1 MPDYK
6 RKHRSRFA
14 AQPKADKHKMAP
26 KKNKIK
32 YDEGEPAPR
41 KKGNF
46 TLLRG
51 KKAEIK
57 KRWQVIL
64 AGVLV
69 VILAITICQIA
80 IPAGIP
86 ETLSTTVSAM
96 GTGEFPIEFESTNT
110 NNVVAKQGY
119 FYVLTD
125 SEIKAVSNGGKV
137 IFSYSHGFENPVLKT
152 SSTRAIVFNQGGNDA
167 LIFSLKKLEF
177 VITLE
182 DEIINA
188 AIGDNGTYALVTT
201 AKGYVAKV
209 SVYKKSDKPVYEWFS
224 ANDMINNVAV
234 ARNGKKIAIS
244 TLSAKVGGFDS
255 KLMILNFKSANAEFE
270 KQYNGEMIYNLS
282 TSFSSGVAVAT
293 SNTFDFVRWYKF
305 KCETNKNDYNL
316 QMLRESN
323 KGTLLL
329 YNRENDKTDNR
340 IIVTNKSGK
349 KKLEVKFNGIITDI
363 AFKNNHIYLISD
375 TKAYIL
381 DSKGEIVRTAD
392 CGFGAV
398 RLVVVSQ
405 NEISVI
411 SDNQISKVKFSQR

>member
-14 AQPKADKHKMAP
+14 SQPKADKRKMAP

-32 YDEGEPAPR
+32 YDEDEPTPR

-96 GTGEFPIEFESTNT
+96 GTGEFPVEFESTNT

-167 LIFSLKKLEF
+167 LIFSLKKLESA
-177 VITLE
+177 ITLE

-209 SVYKKSDKPVYEWFS
+209 SVYKKSDKLVYEWFS

-282 TSFSSGVAVAT
+282 TSFSGGVAVAT

-363 AFKNNHIYLISD
+363 VFKNNHIYLISD

>member
-6 RKHRSRFA
+6 RKYRSRFA

-32 YDEGEPAPR
+32 YDEDEPTPR

-64 AGVLV
+64 AGILV

-167 LIFSLKKLEF
+167 LIFSLKKLESA
-177 VITLE
+177 ITLE

-244 TLSAKVGGFDS
+244 TISAKVGGFDS
-255 KLMILNFKSANAEFE
+255 KLMILNLKSANAEFE
-270 KQYNGEMIYNLS
+270 KQYNGELIYNLS
-282 TSFSSGVAVAT
+282 TSFSGGVAVAT

-349 KKLEVKFNGIITDI
+349 KKFEIKFNGIITDI

>member
-32 YDEGEPAPR
+32 YYEDEPTPR

-167 LIFSLKKLEF
+167 LIFSLNKLQES
-177 VITLE
+177 ITLE

-188 AIGDNGTYALVTT
+188 AIGDNGTYALVTN
-201 AKGYVAKV
+201 AKSYVAKV
-209 SVYKKSDKPVYEWFS
+209 SVYKKNNKLIYEWF
-224 ANDMINNVAV
+224 
-234 ARNGKKIAIS
+234 
-244 TLSAKVGGFDS
+244 
-255 KLMILNFKSANAEFE
+255 
-270 KQYNGEMIYNLS
+270 
-282 TSFSSGVAVAT
+282 
-293 SNTFDFVRWYKF
+293 
-305 KCETNKNDYNL
+305 
-316 QMLRESN
+316 
-323 KGTLLL
+323 
-329 YNRENDKTDNR
+329 
-340 IIVTNKSGK
+340 
-349 KKLEVKFNGIITDI
+349 
-363 AFKNNHIYLISD
+363 
-375 TKAYIL
+375 
-381 DSKGEIVRTAD
+381 
-392 CGFGAV
+392 
-398 RLVVVSQ
+398 
-405 NEISVI
+405 
-411 SDNQISKVKFSQR
+411 

>member
-6 RKHRSRFA
+6 RKYRSRFA
-14 AQPKADKHKMAP
+14 AHPKADKHKMAP

-32 YDEGEPAPR
+32 YDEDEPTPR

-64 AGVLV
+64 AGILV

-167 LIFSLKKLEF
+167 LIFSLKKLESA
-177 VITLE
+177 ITLE

-244 TLSAKVGGFDS
+244 TISAKVGGFDS
-255 KLMILNFKSANAEFE
+255 KLMILNLKSANAEFE
-270 KQYNGEMIYNLS
+270 KQYNGELIYNLS
-282 TSFSSGVAVAT
+282 TSFSGGVAVAT

-349 KKLEVKFNGIITDI
+349 KKFEIKFNGIITDI

>member
-6 RKHRSRFA
+6 RKYRSRFA

-32 YDEGEPAPR
+32 YDEDEPTPR

-64 AGVLV
+64 AGILV

-167 LIFSLKKLEF
+167 LIFSLKKLESA
-177 VITLE
+177 ITLE

-270 KQYNGEMIYNLS
+270 KQYNGELIYNLS
-282 TSFSSGVAVAT
+282 TSFSGGVAVAT

-349 KKLEVKFNGIITDI
+349 KKFEIKFNGIITDI

>member
-32 YDEGEPAPR
+32 YDEDEPTPR

-46 TLLRG
+46 TLLKG
-51 KKAEIK
+51 KKAEIR

-137 IFSYSHGFENPVLKT
+137 IFTYNHGFENPVIKT
-152 SSTRAIVFNQGGNDA
+152 SNTRAIVFNQGGNDA
-167 LIFSLKKLEF
+167 LIFSLKKLESA
-177 VITLE
+177 ITLE

-270 KQYNGEMIYNLS
+270 KQYNGELIYNLS
-282 TSFSSGVAVAT
+282 TSFSGGVAVAT

>member
-6 RKHRSRFA
+6 RKHRSRFVS
-14 AQPKADKHKMAP
+14 QPKADKRKMAP
-26 KKNKIK
+26 KKNKII

-57 KRWQVIL
+57 KRWQVVL
-64 AGVLV
+64 AAVLV

-96 GTGEFPIEFESTNT
+96 GTGEFPIEFESANT

-137 IFSYSHGFENPVLKT
+137 IFSYSHGFENPVLKA

-167 LIFSLKKLEF
+167 LIFSLKKLES

-209 SVYKKSDKPVYEWFS
+209 SVYKKSDKLVYEWFS

-234 ARNGKKIAIS
+234 ARNGKKIALS

-255 KLMILNFKSANAEFE
+255 KLMILNLKSANAEFE

-282 TSFSSGVAVAT
+282 TSFSGGVAVAT

>member
-6 RKHRSRFA
+6 RKYRSRFA

-32 YDEGEPAPR
+32 YDEDEPTPR

-64 AGVLV
+64 AGILV

-167 LIFSLKKLEF
+167 LIFSLKKLESA
-177 VITLE
+177 ITLE

-244 TLSAKVGGFDS
+244 TISAKVGGFDS
-255 KLMILNFKSANAEFE
+255 KLMILNLKSANAEFE
-270 KQYNGEMIYNLS
+270 KQYNGELIYNLS
-282 TSFSSGVAVAT
+282 TSFSGGVAVAT